1 MQVTF
6 AGENSKT
13 IVNNKN
19 SLNSGNCLKNFK
31 PTSLLDEI
39 TLATIKAKLLALSD
53 SVVLTR
59 K

>member
-6 AGENSKT
+6 ASANSKT
-13 IVNNKN
+13 IVNSKKR
-19 SLNSGNCLKNFK
+19 LNPGNCLSNFK

-53 SVVLTR
+53 SFVLTR

>member
-6 AGENSKT
+6 ASANSKT
-13 IVNNKN
+13 ITNR
-19 SLNSGNCLKNFK
+19 LNSDNCLKNFK

-53 SVVLTR
+53 NVVLTR